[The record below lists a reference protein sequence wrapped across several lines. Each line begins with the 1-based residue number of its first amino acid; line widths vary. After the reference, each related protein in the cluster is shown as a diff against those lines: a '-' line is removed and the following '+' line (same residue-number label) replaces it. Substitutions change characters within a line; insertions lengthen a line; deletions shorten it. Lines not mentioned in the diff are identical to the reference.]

1 MVKKLKE
8 MFTEHLKSTGETYL
22 EHMFW
27 AIVYSLSLI
36 LAGVACGIRSV
47 FPFLFTK
54 TASSIAE
61 WILDTKERRRNDHD
75 K

>member
-1 MVKKLKE
+1 MVKRLKK
-8 MFTEHLKSTGETYL
+8 MFIEHPRSVGETYL

-36 LAGVACGIRSV
+36 LAGVACAIHSV

-61 WILDTKERRRNDHD
+61 WILNTNERRRNDYD